1 MSSNG
6 SEKLLLPF
14 RRQPPGRAGIV
25 ESSRTLNNLSVEM
38 ADQVLDLP
46 DKFTT
51 LGEGTSPTSS
61 PMLRKLMNEKLL
73 LKYPTTTSNNNL
85 MRASRLTSKV
95 SSMSLIQFRAYNTM
109 DLAEPSVSDESSNY
123 QQSTILI
130 SEEKPQSN
138 GNGRF
143 EPSPKKLMIGLSRP
157 EQRINLVNADQ
168 MQ

>member
-1 MSSNG
+1 
-6 SEKLLLPF
+6 
-14 RRQPPGRAGIV
+14 
-25 ESSRTLNNLSVEM
+25 
-38 ADQVLDLP
+38 
-46 DKFTT
+46 
-51 LGEGTSPTSS
+51 
-61 PMLRKLMNEKLL
+61 
-73 LKYPTTTSNNNL
+73 
-85 MRASRLTSKV
+85 
-95 SSMSLIQFRAYNTM
+95 M

-143 EPSPKKLMIGLSRP
+143 EPSPKKLMVGLSRP